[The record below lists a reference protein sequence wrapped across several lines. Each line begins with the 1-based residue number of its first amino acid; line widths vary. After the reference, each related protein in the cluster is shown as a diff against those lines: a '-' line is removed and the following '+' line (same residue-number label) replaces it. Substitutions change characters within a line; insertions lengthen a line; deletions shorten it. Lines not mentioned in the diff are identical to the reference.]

1 MAVLD
6 KNKLL
11 PQGKKGGALARPKSS
26 LVPSKSLSLVPS
38 KSLSSDIA
46 KVEPVQE
53 SPTLVIKT
61 KVIKIEDLLKGT
73 LALEKKEAC
82 LLYTSPSPRD

>member
-11 PQGKKGGALARPKSS
+11 GKKENGGALVVRPKAN
-26 LVPSKSLSLVPS
+26 LVPS

-61 KVIKIEDLLKGT
+61 KVIKIEDLL
-73 LALEKKEAC
+73 
-82 LLYTSPSPRD
+82 